1 MQFYYQ
7 AGDDAL
13 YGNDGNDTLDG
24 GTGIDTLCGGNGED
38 TYVFAKGYEQDTINE
53 WGDDHSIVLL
63 TDIDSDEVTISDQWA
78 SNLLI
83 SANDT
88 DDVLTISNFKWGQ
101 ATYTFKFADGAEGYV
116 DKETWQLVLTK
127 QPDVT
132 EEDTDNNDESESTS
146 SEPEMTETAESGDA
160 DILTENID
168 TNEDIDTEFDTNNAL
183 ENIENPLVA

>member
-1 MQFYYQ
+1 M
-7 AGDDAL
+7 
-13 YGNDGNDTLDG
+13 
-24 GTGIDTLCGGNGED
+24 
-38 TYVFAKGYEQDTINE
+38 
-53 WGDDHSIVLL
+53 GDDHSIVLL

-88 DDVLTISNFKWGQ
+88 DDVLTISNFKCGQ

-146 SEPEMTETAESGDA
+146 SEPEMLETVESGDA
-160 DILTENID
+160 DIPTENID
-168 TNEDIDTEFDTNNAL
+168 TNKNIDTESDTNNEL
-183 ENIENPLVA
+183 DNIENSLVA

>member
-1 MQFYYQ
+1 MEE
-7 AGDDAL
+7 G
-13 YGNDGNDTLDG
+13 
-24 GTGIDTLCGGNGED
+24 

-53 WGDDHSIVLL
+53 WGSDHSTVLL
-63 TDIDSDEVTISDQWA
+63 PDINSDEITVFDQWG

-83 SANDT
+83 SVNDT

-101 ATYTFKFADGAEGYV
+101 ASYTFKFADGAEGYV
-116 DKETWQLVLTK
+116 DKETWLLVLTK

-132 EEDTDNNDESESTS
+132 EEDADSNDENESVSSES
-146 SEPEMTETAESGDA
+146 EMTETAESGDA